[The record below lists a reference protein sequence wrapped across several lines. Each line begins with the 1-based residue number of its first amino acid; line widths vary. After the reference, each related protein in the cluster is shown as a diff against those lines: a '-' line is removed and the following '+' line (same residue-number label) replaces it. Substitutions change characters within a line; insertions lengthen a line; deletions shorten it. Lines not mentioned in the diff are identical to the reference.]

1 MARPRAFHDSDI
13 LTRAMFA
20 FWQHG
25 YSGTQVRQLEQATGL
40 RVSSLYN
47 RFDSKESLFLEVLD
61 HYLERVVRRRI
72 QRYLESGDPVN
83 GIRRFFDTTY
93 EYLAEARDPFPLACL
108 LTNTALELAA
118 DNAPVRARI
127 NAGMAEVEQ
136 GFASALQRARDAG
149 QLPAHTDTHACAR
162 QLLLALQGVL
172 VQSRLNPEAG
182 FLRDCVDAALA
193 PIPFTTLTGAPD
205 ESPAYP
211 R

>member
-25 YSGTQVRQLEQATGL
+25 YGGTQVRQLEQATGL

-47 RFDSKESLFLEVLD
+47 RFGSKENLFLEVLD

-72 QRYLESGDPVN
+72 QRYLLDGDPAD
-83 GIRRFFDTTY
+83 GIRRFFETTY
-93 EYLAEARDPFPLACL
+93 EYLAEAREPFPLACL

-118 DNAPVRARI
+118 GNAAVRARI
-127 NAGMAEVEQ
+127 NAGMADVEQ
-136 GFASALQRARDAG
+136 GFAAALVRAHEQG
-149 QLPAHTDTHACAR
+149 QLPAGTDTSALAR

-172 VQSRLNPEAG
+172 VQSRLNPDPD
-182 FLRDCVDAALA
+182 FLRTCVDAALA
-193 PIPFTTLTGAPD
+193 PIPFTAPD
-205 ESPAYP
+205 RSS

>member
-20 FWQHG
+20 FWRHG
-25 YSGTQVRQLEQATGL
+25 YGGTQVRQLEQATGL

-47 RFDSKESLFLEVLD
+47 RFGSKESLFLEVLD

-72 QRYLESGDPVN
+72 QRYLLDGDPAD
-83 GIRRFFDTTY
+83 GIRRFFETTY
-93 EYLAEARDPFPLACL
+93 EYLAEAREPFPLACL
-108 LTNTALELAA
+108 LTNTALEMAA
-118 DNAPVRARI
+118 GNAAVRARI

-136 GFASALQRARDAG
+136 GFAAALQRAFNAG
-149 QLPAHTDTHACAR
+149 QLPSHTDTLACAR

-172 VQSRLNPEAG
+172 VQSRLNPDPD
-182 FLRDCVDAALA
+182 FLRNCVNAALA
-193 PIPFTTLTGAPD
+193 PIPFTTTD
-205 ESPAYP
+205 RSP

>member
-1 MARPRAFHDSDI
+1 MPRPRAFHDSDI

-25 YSGTQVRQLEQATGL
+25 YGGTQVRQLEQATGL

-47 RFDSKESLFLEVLD
+47 RFGSKENLFLEVLD

-72 QRYLESGDPVN
+72 RRYLNDEDPVT
-83 GIRRFFDTTY
+83 GIRRFFETTY
-93 EYLAEARDPFPLACL
+93 EYLAEAREPFPLACL

-118 DNAPVRARI
+118 DNATVRARI
-127 NAGMAEVEQ
+127 SAGMAEVEQ
-136 GFASALQRARDAG
+136 GFAGALARARDTG
-149 QLPAHTDTHACAR
+149 QLPATTDTGAAAR

-172 VQSRLNPEAG
+172 VQSRLNPDPD
-182 FLRDCVDAALA
+182 FLRSCVDAALA
-193 PIPFTTLTGAPD
+193 SIPLAIPD
-205 ESPAYP
+205 RSP